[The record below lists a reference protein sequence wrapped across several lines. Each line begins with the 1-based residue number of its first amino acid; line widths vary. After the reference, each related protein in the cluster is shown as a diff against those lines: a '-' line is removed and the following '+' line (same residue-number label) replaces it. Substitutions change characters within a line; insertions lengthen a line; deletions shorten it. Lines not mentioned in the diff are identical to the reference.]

1 MERSPENPL
10 ETKADPL
17 EASFDAVLIAEE
29 TQQHGQAIAA
39 LRGDVDGLKGQVD
52 AIGKIAAR
60 PALDGAKGLPS
71 SPAAQDFVAR

>member
-29 TQQHGQAIAA
+29 TQQHG
-39 LRGDVDGLKGQVD
+39 
-52 AIGKIAAR
+52 
-60 PALDGAKGLPS
+60 
-71 SPAAQDFVAR
+71 